1 MAVFLLTKVKL
12 HAGLSDK
19 SRIPS
24 YEKWPCGMFSVYE
37 PALFSLQKTLVS
49 PGVQVAL
56 GQILILPLSLSEPCF
71 PYGK

>member
-1 MAVFLLTKVKL
+1 
-12 HAGLSDK
+12 
-19 SRIPS
+19 
-24 YEKWPCGMFSVYE
+24 MFSVYE